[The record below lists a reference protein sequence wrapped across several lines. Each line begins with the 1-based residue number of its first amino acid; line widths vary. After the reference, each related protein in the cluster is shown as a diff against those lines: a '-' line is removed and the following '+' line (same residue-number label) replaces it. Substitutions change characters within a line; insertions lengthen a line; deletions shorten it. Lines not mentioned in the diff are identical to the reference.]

1 MIPAQALDHRCVPPW
16 SHLVTPL
23 DVFPEMAE
31 WSARCIVE
39 DGFALEIRNIRR
51 ETDPR
56 IRQDI
61 EHAAKQQ
68 WQVIRI
74 EILQA
79 AIHQYLGKLTPESL
93 WRVQKLDHVFAKICD
108 VGSGVRV
115 AGDADQRARKIY
127 TEHLPSS
134 HREKTGHQAVATT
147 QVEHG
152 IARLEFKDWRRLRP
166 PRHGVPNPERVRRRG
181 F

>member
-1 MIPAQALDHRCVPPW
+1 
-16 SHLVTPL
+16 
-23 DVFPEMAE
+23 
-31 WSARCIVE
+31 
-39 DGFALEIRNIRR
+39 
-51 ETDPR
+51 
-56 IRQDI
+56 
-61 EHAAKQQ
+61 
-68 WQVIRI
+68 
-74 EILQA
+74 
-79 AIHQYLGKLTPESL
+79 
-93 WRVQKLDHVFAKICD
+93 VFAKICD